1 MNWMEVALLIL
12 GVGAFAASF
21 IIPEKKSDQ
30 NLVDPELLHNLL
42 EKEMEHAKSR
52 VSDVVDETLEYA
64 VEKTERATERLSNEK
79 IMAISDYSDT
89 VLADINKAHQEVMFL
104 YDMLNDKHN
113 NLKETAKKV
122 DQQAKQVEEKANA
135 AAAKIAAKEEASIML
150 EKKIA
155 AEQLKETAQ
164 VTSVVE
170 KKTEKP
176 VKAEEISA
184 NITNNIVKKDEV
196 KKNVEVYSFVN
207 QAPHIERPV
216 AKQLQVENMENAVT
230 KMREK
235 QKEEKSN
242 VVSKEEVAKENNNDK
257 ILRLHQLG
265 MSSVDIAKELNLGVG
280 EVKLVINL
288 FKGAV

>member
-1 MNWMEVALLIL
+1 MEVTLLIL

-21 IIPEKKSDQ
+21 IIPEKKGKSGENLIDTEVIH
-30 NLVDPELLHNLL
+30 NLV
-42 EKEMEHAKSR
+42 EKEIEQAKSR
-52 VSDVVDETLEYA
+52 VSGVVDETLEYA

-122 DQQAKQVEEKANA
+122 DQQAKQAEEKANA
-135 AAAKIAAKEEASIML
+135 AAAKIAAKEEASKML
-150 EKKIA
+150 EKKINV
-155 AEQLKETAQ
+155 EQANEI
-164 VTSVVE
+164 VTEAPVI
-170 KKTEKP
+170 KTKTEDI
-176 VKAEEISA
+176 VKTEEKAVNIS
-184 NITNNIVKKDEV
+184 NNIVKKDEV
-196 KKNVEVYSFVN
+196 QKNVEVYSFVK
-207 QAPHIERPV
+207 QAPHIERP
-216 AKQLQVENMENAVT
+216 ATKQLQVENMENAVT

-235 QKEEKSN
+235 QKEEKN
-242 VVSKEEVAKENNNDK
+242 NKEEIVKENNNDK